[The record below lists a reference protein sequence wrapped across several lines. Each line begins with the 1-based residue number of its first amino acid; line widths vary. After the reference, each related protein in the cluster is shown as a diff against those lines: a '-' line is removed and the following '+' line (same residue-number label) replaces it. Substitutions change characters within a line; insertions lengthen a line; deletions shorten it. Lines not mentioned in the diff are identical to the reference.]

1 MKMIKEKP
9 VRYKL
14 KKGVKWD
21 NIKEIFNSFAV
32 GTFNNYFE
40 VEVKNKYR
48 NEKEEFEGIR
58 FDSKMEMEFY
68 IYLLKTHTKEEIE
81 LQPSFVLQEKFKDNT
96 GKVQR
101 ESKYIADFRVG
112 NIVYDVKGMTTQMFR
127 AKEKTFKLKYP
138 DLQLKVV
145 KKAPKWTDKEWI
157 ELSELKEMIRERNK
171 KKKLL
176 QNKYFDKV
184 EVENDY
190 L

>member
-48 NEKEEFEGIR
+48 NEKEEFEGIK
-58 FDSKMEMEFY
+58 FDSKAEAEFY
-68 IYLLKTHTKEEIE
+68 KYLLKNYKKEEII
-81 LQPSFVLQEKFKDNT
+81 LQPEFVLQEKFRDSK
-96 GKVQR
+96 GKAQR
-101 ESKYIADFRVG
+101 ESKYIADFQIDD
-112 NIVYDVKGMTTQMFR
+112 IVYDVKGVTNPLFKI
-127 AKEKTFKLKYP
+127 KEKTFKLKYP
-138 DLQLKVV
+138 QLELKVV
-145 KKAPKWTDKEWI
+145 KKAPKWTGKEWI
-157 ELSELKEMIRERNK
+157 EIDELKIMMRERNK

-176 QNKYFDKV
+176 QN
-184 EVENDY
+184 N
-190 L
+190 

>member
-48 NEKEEFEGIR
+48 NEKEEFEGIK
-58 FDSKMEMEFY
+58 FDSKAEAEFY
-68 IYLLKTHTKEEIE
+68 KYLLKNYKKEEII
-81 LQPSFVLQEKFKDNT
+81 LQPEFILQEKFRDSK
-96 GKVQR
+96 GKAQR
-101 ESKYIADFRVG
+101 ESKYIADFQVG
-112 NIVYDVKGMTTQMFR
+112 NKIYDVKGMVTQVFKM
-127 AKEKTFKLKYP
+127 KEKLFKLKYP
-138 DLQLKVV
+138 HLNLYLI
-145 KKAPKWTDKEWI
+145 KKAPKWAGKEWI
-157 ELSELKEMIRERNK
+157 ELQELKEMIRERNK

-176 QNKYFDKV
+176 QNK
-184 EVENDY
+184 
-190 L
+190 